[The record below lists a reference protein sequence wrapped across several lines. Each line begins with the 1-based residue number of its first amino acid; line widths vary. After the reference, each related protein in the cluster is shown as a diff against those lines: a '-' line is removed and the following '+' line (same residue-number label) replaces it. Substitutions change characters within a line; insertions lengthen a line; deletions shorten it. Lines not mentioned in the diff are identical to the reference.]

1 MKSGTREDD
10 SLLTGQVAQDLKELV
25 ENYLNIGAF
34 EGAIANHLEG
44 MVNRVRQGEFKKE
57 FKLL

>member
-1 MKSGTREDD
+1 MKSGTREEDN
-10 SLLTGQVAQDLKELV
+10 LLTGQFAQDLKELV

-57 FKLL
+57 VKLL